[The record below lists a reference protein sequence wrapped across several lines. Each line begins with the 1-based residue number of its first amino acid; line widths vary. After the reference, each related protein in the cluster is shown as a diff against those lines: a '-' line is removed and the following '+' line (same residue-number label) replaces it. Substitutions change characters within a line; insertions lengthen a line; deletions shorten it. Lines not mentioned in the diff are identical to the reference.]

1 MRSYVNPFR
10 SRTSEQVAHQGLDRY
25 LRTFGVDA
33 LDLLPD
39 ELWERP
45 LIIRSAPGAGK
56 TSLLR
61 AVSAETLHELQK
73 RRAGQEEL
81 ISRLQAMGA
90 LDAQSRPLVLGF
102 RVPLVRDF
110 RGIIDL
116 EPDPAAAQRTF
127 LRLLDARIVSAF
139 CDAIE
144 RLVDVDEGDVLDAVT
159 IRPEPAGETSLAR
172 LGGHQARDL
181 RYWARHS
188 EEDILDRLDAVLP
201 RDDHHDGHSA
211 LYSLRAL
218 SGATVVVGGEPT
230 PLRPLLLLD
239 DGQELSST
247 QRTLLLDALHDRELR
262 LARWYTERYSAME
275 PEDLVGDGE
284 PRRNNEPVWLER
296 EAQRLGAGTRRGLR
310 TRHYEKLLSDI
321 AGRRANALLR
331 EYDNETRDFV
341 LILDV
346 DEGNNAELTARAERA
361 AATIHGRLTAQA
373 IGTGRYDRWFADA
386 QALDPLESARR
397 WRELEI
403 IIRRDRDRAQ
413 LGLFELQ
420 LTDAERIAQSDSA
433 IREAADLWLR
443 REFGL
448 PFYFGSQRLAKLS
461 AENIE
466 QYLNLSA
473 DMFDEMLAGITLRT
487 GAEVTRLH
495 QDAALTAASD
505 QFWSEIPD
513 RRIGGRAIQ
522 QLLRHVAR
530 MCRAE
535 TYRPKAPYAPGVTG
549 TALSMDDRARLLD
562 PRLRDRMPGAQP
574 LFEALHGAI
583 GHNLLRAHKDRSV
596 KNNRWMVLYLNRL
609 TCVRY
614 GLPLSYGGFRE
625 RPLEEM
631 CRWMLSDVDDTTEPA
646 AQDAFEF
653 A

>member
-10 SRTSEQVAHQGLDRY
+10 SRTSEQIAHQGLDRY
-25 LRTFGVDA
+25 LRTFGADA

-61 AVSAETLHELQK
+61 AVSAAALSVLAQ
-73 RRAGQEEL
+73 RRSGHEEL
-81 ISRLQAMGA
+81 IGRLQGMGA
-90 LDAQSRPLVLGF
+90 LDDHSQPLVLGF

-116 EPDPAAAQRTF
+116 ETDPAAAQRTF
-127 LRLLDARIVSAF
+127 LRLLDARIIAAF

-144 RLVDVDEGDVLDAVT
+144 RLIEVEEGPALDAVT
-159 IRPEPAGETSLAR
+159 LKPENAAETSLDR
-172 LGGHQARDL
+172 LGGAQAADL
-181 RYWARHS
+181 RQWARQA
-188 EEDILDRLDAVLP
+188 EKEILDRLDAVLP
-201 RDDHHDGHSA
+201 RDDHLDGHAA

-218 SGATVVVGGEPT
+218 SGIELLVDGKSSR
-230 PLRPLLLLD
+230 LRPLLLLD
-239 DGQELSST
+239 DGQELAAT

-284 PRRNNEPVWLER
+284 PRRNSEPVWLER
-296 EAQRLGAGTRRGLR
+296 EAQRMGAETRRGLR
-310 TRHYEKLLSDI
+310 TRQYEKLLADI
-321 AGRRANALLR
+321 AGRRANTLLR
-331 EYDNETRDFV
+331 EYDDEDREFV
-341 LILDV
+341 HLLDV
-346 DEGNNAELTARAERA
+346 DQGSDLAPRAERA
-361 AATIHGRLTAQA
+361 VAAIRERLQGQTA
-373 IGTGRYDRWFADA
+373 GSDRYSTWFADA
-386 QALDPLESARR
+386 DGLDPLEAARR

-403 IIRRDRDRAQ
+403 VIARDRDRTE

-420 LTDAERIAQSDSA
+420 LSDEERKARSDSA

-448 PFYFGSQRLAKLS
+448 PFYWGSQRLGKLS

-473 DMFDEMLAGITLRT
+473 DMFDEMLAGITLRQ
-487 GAEVTRLH
+487 GAVISRLR
-495 QDAALTAASD
+495 QDAALTAAGD
-505 QFWSEIPD
+505 QFWADIPD

-522 QLLRHVAR
+522 QLCRHIAKL
-530 MCRAE
+530 CRAE

-562 PRLRDRMPGAQP
+562 PQVRARMPGAQQ

-583 GHNLLRAHKDRSV
+583 GHNLVRAFTDRSV

-614 GLPLSYGGFRE
+614 GLPLGYGGFRE
-625 RPLEEM
+625 KPLEEM
-631 CRWMLSDVDDTTEPA
+631 CRWMLADTEDVTEPA
-646 AQDAFEF
+646 VQETLDLA
-653 A
+653 

>member
-25 LRTFGVDA
+25 LRTFGADA

-61 AVSAETLHELQK
+61 AVSAEALHVLSL
-73 RRAGQEEL
+73 RRSGHEEL
-81 ISRLQAMGA
+81 IGRLQAMGA
-90 LDAQSRPLVLGF
+90 LDDHGRALVLGF

-116 EPDPAAAQRTF
+116 ETEPGSAQRTF
-127 LRLLDARIVSAF
+127 LRLLDSRIIGAF

-144 RLVDVDEGDVLDAVT
+144 RLVEVEEGPVLDAVT
-159 IRPEPAGETSLAR
+159 VKPEAAGESSLAR
-172 LGGHQARDL
+172 LGGERTVDL
-181 RYWARHS
+181 RHWARQA
-188 EEDILDRLDAVLP
+188 EEEILDRLDAVLP
-201 RDDHHDGHSA
+201 RDERIDGHAA

-218 SGATVVVGGEPT
+218 SGIELWIDGTQS
-230 PLRPLLLLD
+230 PLKPLLLLD
-239 DGQELSST
+239 DGQELASA

-284 PRRNNEPVWLER
+284 PRRNSEPVWLER
-296 EAQRLGAGTRRGLR
+296 EARRMGAGTRRGLR
-310 TRHYEKLLSDI
+310 TRQYEKLLADI
-321 AGRRANALLR
+321 AGRRANTLLR
-331 EYDNETRDFV
+331 EYDDEDREFV
-341 LILDV
+341 QLLDV
-346 DEGNNAELTARAERA
+346 DEGIALVPRAERA
-361 AATIHGRLTAQA
+361 STTIRARVMARSG
-373 IGTGRYDRWFADA
+373 GSDRYVAWFADA
-386 QALDPLESARR
+386 DRLDPLESARR

-403 IIRRDRDRAQ
+403 VIARDRDRTDV
-413 LGLFELQ
+413 GLFELE
-420 LTDAERIAQSDSA
+420 LSDDERKARSGAA

-448 PFYFGSQRLAKLS
+448 PFYWGSERLGKLS

-473 DMFDEMLAGITLRT
+473 DMFDEMLAGITLRQ
-487 GAEVTRLH
+487 GAAISRLR
-495 QDAALTAASD
+495 QDAALTAAGD
-505 QFWSEIPD
+505 QFWADIPD

-522 QLLRHVAR
+522 QLLRHIAKL
-530 MCRAE
+530 CRAE

-562 PRLRDRMPGAQP
+562 PEIRARTPGAQQ

-583 GHNLLRAHKDRSV
+583 GHNLLRAFKDRSV

-614 GLPLSYGGFRE
+614 GLPLGYGGFRE
-625 RPLEEM
+625 KPLEEM
-631 CRWMLSDVDDTTEPA
+631 CRWMLADTEDITEPA
-646 AQDAFEF
+646 AQESLDLA
-653 A
+653 